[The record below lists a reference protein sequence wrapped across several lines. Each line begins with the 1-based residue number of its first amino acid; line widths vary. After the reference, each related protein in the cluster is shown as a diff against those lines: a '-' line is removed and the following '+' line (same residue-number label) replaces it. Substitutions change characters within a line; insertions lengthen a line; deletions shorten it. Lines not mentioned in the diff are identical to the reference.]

1 MLDVLLALKI
11 KDVNLDE
18 EKEQELKQ
26 KKLMSHKQKL
36 LQLSK
41 KERKVTLKY
50 NNEHI
55 NNIKLNFPAQEETRR
70 GGKGVIRNKS

>member
-1 MLDVLLALKI
+1 MLDVLLVLRI

-36 LQLSK
+36 LQMSK
-41 KERKVTLKY
+41 KERKVCSYFKCI
-50 NNEHI
+50 NELVKI
-55 NNIKLNFPAQEETRR
+55 
-70 GGKGVIRNKS
+70 